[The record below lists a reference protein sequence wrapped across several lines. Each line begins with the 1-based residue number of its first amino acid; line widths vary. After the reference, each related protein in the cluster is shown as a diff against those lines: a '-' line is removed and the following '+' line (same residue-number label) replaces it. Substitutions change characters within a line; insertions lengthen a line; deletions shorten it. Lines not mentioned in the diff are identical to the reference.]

1 MSGLEP
7 KEYLERK
14 TLDRLDAPDPSN
26 KDLADAL
33 KMIYGRLWS
42 KDELTALIVQ
52 THHALCSK
60 CDKVQTCR
68 TVGGVDVKWA
78 CGIISTLVGAVCAAL
93 AYFIKT

>member
-1 MSGLEP
+1 MDP
-7 KEYLERK
+7 KEYLEKK
-14 TLDRLDAPDPSN
+14 TLDRLDAADPSN

-60 CDKVQTCR
+60 CDKVQTCKG
-68 TVGGVDVKWA
+68 TATIAGIDAKWA
-78 CGIISTLVGAVCAAL
+78 CGLITTLVSAVCAAL